1 MKITASIIDE
11 TDNKEILAEWHSL
24 ETNDDIMLNW
34 EPCEL
39 ELNGG
44 VKILVNASFTNDSRN
59 LSVDINED
67 GKQLFAGHFSLNPV
81 AVMKVKT
88 KTGSWLEII
97 VSLCC
102 SAVDFL

>member
-11 TDNKEILAEWHSL
+11 SDNKGILAEWHSL
-24 ETNDDIMLNW
+24 ETNDDIMRNW

-67 GKQLFAGHFSLNPV
+67 GEVLFSGHFSLNPV
-81 AVMKVKT
+81 AVVKVKT
-88 KTGSWLEII
+88 KIGCWLEII
-97 VSLCC
+97 VYL
-102 SAVDFL
+102 D